1 MRTMIQNIHCV
12 NSAGGDKN
20 VAASLLKY
28 NQGIAFAW
36 YVCTRYIAADI
47 VFKLRVLVINIVGDR
62 INKSSVNN

>member
-12 NSAGGDKN
+12 NSAGGDKK

-28 NQGIAFAW
+28 NQGIAW